1 MHLALVK
8 ECLEKNPD
16 ATNYWS
22 QAYVEEC
29 ANRQKDILK
38 MAMKTL
44 KPGGQIIYSTCTF
57 APEEDEQI
65 IEWLLDN
72 YNLEVVPIKKIF
84 RNGFRTSRMDF

>member
-1 MHLALVK
+1 
-8 ECLEKNPD
+8 
-16 ATNYWS
+16 
-22 QAYVEEC
+22 
-29 ANRQKDILK
+29 

-72 YNLEVVPIKKIF
+72 YNLEVVPIKKNIQEWIQDIQ
-84 RNGFRTSRMDF
+84 NGLLSNMNHYLEL